1 MASDPMPQVLPVAR
15 LVVFDCDGT
24 LVDGQHAI
32 CAAMAA
38 AFRSQRMECP
48 APSEIRRVVGLPL
61 VEAVGRL
68 APEVDARICSA
79 LALAYKE
86 SFHRLRRQPEY
97 HEPMFPGAA
106 ETLSLLEESGYV
118 LGIATGK
125 SAKGLAATLERH
137 GLSGRFAVVKTSDD
151 GPGKPSPHML
161 VCAMSDVGADPA
173 STVMVGDTV
182 FDIEMARKA
191 RVPAIGV
198 AWGYHE
204 SAELM
209 ASGATAVVNAF
220 GELPEMVERLIGRT

>member
-1 MASDPMPQVLPVAR
+1 MPQVSSSAR

-38 AFRSQRMECP
+38 AFQSYQMECP
-48 APSEIRRVVGLPL
+48 APSEVRRVVGLPL

-68 APEVDARICSA
+68 APEADAALCAA
-79 LALAYKE
+79 LALAYKV
-86 SFHRLRRQPEY
+86 SFSELRQQPDY
-97 HEPMFPGAA
+97 REPLFPGAA
-106 ETLSLLEESGYV
+106 EALRELEDLGYL

-137 GLSGRFAVVKTSDD
+137 RLSGRFAALKTSDD
-151 GPGKPSPHML
+151 GPGKPNPHML
-161 VCAMSDVGADPA
+161 VCAMSDVGADLT

-182 FDIEMARKA
+182 FDMEMARKA

-204 SAELM
+204 SAELL
-209 ASGATAVVNAF
+209 ATGAAAVVNAF